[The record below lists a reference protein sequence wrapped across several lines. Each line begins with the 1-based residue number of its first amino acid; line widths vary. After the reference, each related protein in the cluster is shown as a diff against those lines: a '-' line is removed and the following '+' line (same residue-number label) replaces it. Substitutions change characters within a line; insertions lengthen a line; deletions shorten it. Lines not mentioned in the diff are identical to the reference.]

1 MKKKK
6 EITIEIF
13 QENKNNYKM
22 NLEKIG
28 IEIWKK
34 TS

>member
-1 MKKKK
+1 MKKNK

-13 QENKNNYKM
+13 QENKNNYKK

-28 IEIWKK
+28 VETWKK

>member
-13 QENKNNYKM
+13 QENENNYKK
-22 NLEKIG
+22 NLEKID
-28 IEIWKK
+28 IETWKK